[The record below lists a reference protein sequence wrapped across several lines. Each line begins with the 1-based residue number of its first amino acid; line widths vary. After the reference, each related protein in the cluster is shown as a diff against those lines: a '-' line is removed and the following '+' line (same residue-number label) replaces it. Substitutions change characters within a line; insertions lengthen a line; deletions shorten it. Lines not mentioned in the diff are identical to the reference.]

1 MSNLIYRPF
10 VFIIVFLIAMVS
22 ATNVFVSTSIYQSD
36 TTAVI
41 EPYFEYTSLG
51 TSSFPSVNTQTSQP
65 SGSGNTIITAIST
78 GYLWSLQFGNGL
90 SLPSGVLRVDF
101 WVSSVATSGTLVVT
115 VNVTDSSG
123 TTVNTLGS
131 SSLAITTTEMEFILN
146 FTISSTNVPASG
158 YISVSFSLP
167 TGISQ
172 PTTAEIYWGASQE
185 TNFQV
190 EEFRGVVD

>member
-1 MSNLIYRPF
+1 MSNLIYRPLI
-10 VFIIVFLIAMVS
+10 FIIVFLIAMVS
-22 ATNVFVSTSIYQSD
+22 ATNVFVSTSKYQSD

-51 TSSFPSVNTQTSQP
+51 TNSPLVNTQTSQP
-65 SGSGNTIITAIST
+65 SGSGNTIISAVST

-101 WVSSVATSGTLVVT
+101 WASSVATSGTLVVT

-131 SSLAITTTEMEFILN
+131 SSLTITTTEMELILN
-146 FTISSTNVPASG
+146 FTISATNVPASG

-185 TNFQV
+185 TNFQI